1 MYGTSDNNLDSWK
14 TGHVVKSV
22 SIEYFIKS
30 ANSLLESYRR
40 KNPQYFV
47 VSSAMILLFARL
59 EKYPEDFER
68 SGDLYYYKGLLIKE
82 NPSTHDTDISIMI

>member
-14 TGHVVKSV
+14 TDHIVKSV
-22 SIEYFIKS
+22 NIDYFIKS
-30 ANSLLESYRR
+30 ANNLLESCRR

-59 EKYPEDFER
+59 EKYPEEFER
-68 SGDLYYYKGLLIKE
+68 SGDLYYYKGFPIKE
-82 NPSTHDTDISIMI
+82 SPSTYDTDISIMI